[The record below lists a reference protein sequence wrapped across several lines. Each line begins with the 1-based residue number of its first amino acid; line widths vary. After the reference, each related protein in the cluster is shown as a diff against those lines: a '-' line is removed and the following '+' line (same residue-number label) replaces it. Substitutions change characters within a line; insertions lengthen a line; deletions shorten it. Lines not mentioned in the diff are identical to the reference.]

1 MRGKVNQKYD
11 QNFTASLTLLTVALL
26 KGSHSLLAYTC
37 SCLWTQLSFQEKEV
51 CLGFFFPRSEF
62 VKLKYINSFLLARL
76 EDIVLS
82 IGFYIYYGA
91 FRPNQSKFSPCVAH
105 GSLFAGVNG

>member
-1 MRGKVNQKYD
+1 MFGGV
-11 QNFTASLTLLTVALL
+11 
-26 KGSHSLLAYTC
+26 
-37 SCLWTQLSFQEKEV
+37 
-51 CLGFFFPRSEF
+51 FFPRSEF

-91 FRPNQSKFSPCVAH
+91 FRPNQIKFSPCVAH
-105 GSLFAGVNG
+105 GSLFAGVNGWRATADEGVCLWLFVKVKDPSLVGQVPQRLGETPF